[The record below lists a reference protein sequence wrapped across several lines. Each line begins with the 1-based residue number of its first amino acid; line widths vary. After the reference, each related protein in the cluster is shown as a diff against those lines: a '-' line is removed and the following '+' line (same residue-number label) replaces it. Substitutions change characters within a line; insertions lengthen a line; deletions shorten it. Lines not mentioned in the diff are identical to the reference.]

1 MSAPRPHQ
9 ALQAWS
15 ALLAA
20 GTARGAL
27 VTLVGADGGT
37 SKLLG
42 TQLAVAD
49 DGRAFGSV
57 TIGGCADGR
66 AVIAARESVRSG
78 MRAVLAL
85 PLSEADAL
93 ALGLGCAGDI
103 ELVVEPVELRAHA
116 PLAVAL
122 AEAEASMARGDRAA
136 LVTPL
141 EGALGRLLVRADG
154 SAAGTLGTPARDAA
168 AAARMTHRLAD
179 ARMESGVEEWEG
191 ERWFVQLLAPAP
203 TVLVIGATDVA
214 AAFCVVGAP
223 LGWRTV
229 LIDPR
234 EDVLAEPRF
243 ASAGDRES
251 AMPAESVAVHL
262 RGDVAAVVILAH
274 DYKVEIPVLRV
285 ALRSATPYVGMLGS
299 VKRAAA
305 VRGLLADD
313 GVTAD
318 ELARLH
324 APIGLR
330 IGAKGPAEIAVS
342 IAAEVI
348 ATMRAATPAPAGA

>member
-15 ALLAA
+15 ALVAA
-20 GTARGAL
+20 GGPRGAL

-42 TQLAVAD
+42 TQLAITD

-66 AVIAARESVRSG
+66 AVAAAREAVRNG
-78 MRAVLAL
+78 MRALLDL

-103 ELVVEPVELRAHA
+103 ELVVEPVELGTHA

-122 AEAEASMARGDRAA
+122 AEAEASLARGERAA

-154 SAAGTLGTPARDAA
+154 SAAGSLGSPARDATA
-168 AAARMTHRLAD
+168 AERVARRLAD
-179 ARMESGVEEWEG
+179 VRMESGIEHWEG
-191 ERWFVQLLAPAP
+191 ERWFVQLLAPP
-203 TVLVIGATDVA
+203 PIVLVIGATDVA
-214 AAFCVVGAP
+214 AAFCAVGAP

-234 EDVLAEPRF
+234 DDLLAEPRF
-243 ASAGDRES
+243 APAGERES
-251 AMPAESVAVHL
+251 AMPADAVAAHL
-262 RGDVAAVVILAH
+262 RGEVAAVVILAH
-274 DYKVEIPVLRV
+274 DYKVELPVLRI
-285 ALRSATPYVGMLGS
+285 ALRSAAPYVGMLGS
-299 VKRAAA
+299 AKRAAA

-313 GVTAD
+313 GLTAD

-324 APIGLR
+324 APIGIR

-348 ATMRAATPAPAGA
+348 ATMRAATAAPTEA